1 MSEAGVA
8 LPPPRLAWQAYALLS
23 VAALAWAGNA
33 VVSRIAIGEVSPMVL
48 TCVRWF
54 IVSAVFL
61 AVRRRSWRQDLQVL
75 LPHWRIGLYMGAI
88 GYTVFSAIIYVAA
101 YSTQA
106 VNLAILQGTIPV
118 FVLLG
123 ALVFHGSRAGPLQII
138 GVLVTL
144 AGVAVVAS
152 KGDLDI
158 LLGLGFNVG
167 DVLMLVG
174 CALYAV
180 YALRLRARPAMP
192 GLLFFMLMGFGA
204 FAASLPL
211 LAAEVALGRA
221 YWPTPTGIAVI
232 LFVALAPSFIAQLSF
247 MRGVELIGA
256 GRAGVFINLV
266 PVFGAFL
273 SVAILGEPFGT
284 YHAVALTLVLAG
296 ILLAER
302 RAR

>member
-1 MSEAGVA
+1 M
-8 LPPPRLAWQAYALLS
+8 PPRRAWQAYALLS
-23 VAALAWAGNA
+23 IAALAWGGNA
-33 VVSRIAIGEVSPMVL
+33 VVSRIAVGEVSPMVL
-48 TCVRWF
+48 TCVRWL
-54 IVSAVFL
+54 IVSAVFM
-61 AVRRRSWRQDLQVL
+61 AVRWRSWRGDMRVL
-75 LPHWRIGLYMGAI
+75 LPHWRTGVWMGAI
-88 GYTVFSAIIYVAA
+88 GYTVFSAILYIAA
-101 YSTQA
+101 YYTQA

-118 FVLLG
+118 FMLLG
-123 ALVFHGSRAGPLQII
+123 ALVFYGIRAWPLQIV

-152 KGDLDI
+152 KGDLGI
-158 LLGLGFNVG
+158 LLSLGFNFG

-174 CALYAV
+174 CALYAA
-180 YALRLRARPAMP
+180 YALRLRERPAMP
-192 GLLFFMLMGFGA
+192 GILFFMLMGLGA

-211 LAAEVALGRA
+211 LAAEIALGRS
-221 YWPTPTGIAVI
+221 YWPTPTGMAVI

-247 MRGVELIGA
+247 MRGVELIDA

-273 SVAILGEPFGT
+273 SVAILGEPFGI

-302 RAR
+302 RAK